1 MDCIIRNVRTNKLK
15 KEVILPQS
23 IKDCHLLVN
32 HSYTMLQLKSIA
44 KTFSLKQTGTKT
56 ELTKRI
62 YEHMYYY
69 SFAVKI
75 QSAFRKKISNK
86 YRSLIRF
93 RDTVNDVDFLTMDR
107 LVDLP
112 RTQFFS
118 FKESDGFV
126 YGFDVMSFY
135 QLIFVNKILTNPYT
149 RSEFQKETIH
159 DFNNLVKYASFLK
172 MPINIAIEKD
182 EVTPQQQQE
191 LKVVALFQKINSLGN
206 YADSNWFMKLD
217 SIRLFKFLKDLND
230 IWNYRA
236 QITDQ
241 TKRAICP
248 PYGNPFRNI
257 RVNAEFN
264 TSSDIFIVRRELISL
279 LDTFINS
286 GIDKENQ
293 TLGSYYVLSALTLV
307 SSEAAIAL
315 PWLYQSVQY
324 Y

>member
-1 MDCIIRNVRTNKLK
+1 
-15 KEVILPQS
+15 
-23 IKDCHLLVN
+23 
-32 HSYTMLQLKSIA
+32 
-44 KTFSLKQTGTKT
+44 
-56 ELTKRI
+56 
-62 YEHMYYY
+62 MYYY